1 MLIHSPHILVIDDD
15 SRLRELLQRYLTE
28 NKFTV
33 SVAAKTSDARKLLR
47 GLIFDLIVLD
57 LMMPEEDGISF
68 TEWLRKISTIPILM
82 LTARGDTDDRIAG
95 LESGVD
101 DYLSKPFEPRE
112 LLLRINIILR
122 RAFVENITEPIIEI
136 QMGSCVY
143 KMERGELWQDSKLVQ
158 LTEREAEL
166 LKALALNAGIPVSRE
181 ALILDSKY
189 GDNIRTVDVQV
200 NRLRQKI
207 ETNPRQPRYL
217 QTARGKGYVLR
228 PD

>member
-1 MLIHSPHILVIDDD
+1 MISKQNFVKKILTLEEKDPIRIAIYTPIYVKKQIP
-15 SRLRELLQRYLTE
+15 ETY
-28 NKFTV
+28 
-33 SVAAKTSDARKLLR
+33 RKLLSENNDKIE
-47 GLIFDLIVLD
+47 GL
-57 LMMPEEDGISF
+57 
-68 TEWLRKISTIPILM
+68 KIGT
-82 LTARGDTDDRIAG
+82 
-95 LESGVD
+95 D

-122 RAFVENITEPIIEI
+122 RAFVGNITEPIIEI

-158 LTEREAEL
+158 LTIREAEF
-166 LKALALNAGIPVSRE
+166 LKALALNACIPVSRE

>member
-122 RAFVENITEPIIEI
+122 RAFVGNITEPVIEI

-143 KMERGELWQDSKLVQ
+143 KIKRGELWQDSKLVQ